1 MPQYN
6 ASDTRVELQRDSSY
20 GPSGHSSRAFEIM
33 RMARRHS
40 RVVVGTAI
48 AAVAASLLYVSS
60 VTPLYTAT
68 ATILIDPAASRALEP
83 SKSPVTAADDSAVES
98 QASLIQSESV
108 LQRVVKGLQLASDP
122 IFMPTRGLLDR
133 IETFFS
139 RPSSSDSSLQDMSMA
154 RAVETLRRR
163 LAVSRRGSTYLI
175 DVSASSPNRI
185 QATSIANAIARAY
198 EYDQI
203 SSRLD
208 AAEAAAGLLRDRIEE
223 SKSRVT
229 ETEKAIQNY
238 RSSRQSSEAT
248 SSGKGEPA
256 PRQDSDSRVQ
266 NLDELLRQVETDR
279 AVYERYLARYTD
291 AGARKGME
299 LPGSRIISAASP
311 PIKPSFP
318 DTTAVLGIGLM
329 IGLLTGGLI
338 AIAVDHLD
346 RRIKTPEQAGVSGA
360 PNIAALPEIG
370 TRELAHLA
378 RSGKGDL
385 ENYDPRRTRLLP
397 HGLQPP
403 VLRYAVARVS
413 LVSFLAVYFVRFTW
427 AAIVALS
434 LAYLIAAIVAHS
446 SNAPR
451 GQVKL
456 SDIPRV
462 WREIRHFT
470 RWTIVEFVAD
480 SLQSYGM
487 NVAVAFSS
495 GPVGASIFAT
505 TRNIVA
511 PVYTLTSALG
521 AEMPRLAR
529 SYTASGVRGL
539 TRDLRSTQIFMLF
552 VSVPY
557 LLAVVLFSEP
567 LLRLFYG
574 AKYNGLSTE
583 LRLWALTALLL
594 VIIRPLDMWL
604 LASLNART
612 LFMRKLVGALV
623 TIGVA
628 AFLLPTRGVEGALY
642 AIAAGMT
649 CNMLGLL
656 MSVYG
661 KPKITPAATGG

>member
-33 RMARRHS
+33 RMVRRHS

-360 PNIAALPEIG
+360 PNIAALPEIS

-403 VLRYAVARVS
+403 VLRYAVARPMSAFAESVRAIRFALQHATQPGGTRIVGVTS
-413 LVSFLAVYFVRFTW
+413 AIGGEGKTTLA
-427 AAIVALS
+427 ANLAQS
-434 LAYLIAAIVAHS
+434 LALLGVKTVLVDGDLRKPHLSRSLCPGAKLGLIEVA
-446 SNAPR
+446 
-451 GQVKL
+451 L
-456 SDIPRV
+456 SDIPLNQV
-462 WREIRHFT
+462 LL
-470 RWTIVEFVAD
+470 AD
-480 SLQSYGM
+480 S
-487 NVAVAFSS
+487 
-495 GPVGASIFAT
+495 
-505 TRNIVA
+505 
-511 PVYTLTSALG
+511 
-521 AEMPRLAR
+521 
-529 SYTASGVRGL
+529 
-539 TRDLRSTQIFMLF
+539 
-552 VSVPY
+552 
-557 LLAVVLFSEP
+557 
-567 LLRLFYG
+567 
-574 AKYNGLSTE
+574 STE
-583 LRLWALTALLL
+583 LAILPAPLPKDMGLLTEFASSGGLTNVLAELRDHFDVVIVDCPPLLPL
-594 VIIRPLDMWL
+594 VDGR
-604 LASLNART
+604 
-612 LFMRKLVGALV
+612 ALV
-623 TIGVA
+623 ERSDAVILTVGWDRTPLNVFHRA
-628 AFLLPTRGVEGALY
+628 VELLGPTRDKVIGTVLTRVDFGRLKLY
-642 AIAAGMT
+642 EDEAGT
-649 CNMLGLL
+649 
-656 MSVYG
+656 YG
-661 KPKITPAATGG
+661 PPYVDDVPPLQDVDVRENTSAS